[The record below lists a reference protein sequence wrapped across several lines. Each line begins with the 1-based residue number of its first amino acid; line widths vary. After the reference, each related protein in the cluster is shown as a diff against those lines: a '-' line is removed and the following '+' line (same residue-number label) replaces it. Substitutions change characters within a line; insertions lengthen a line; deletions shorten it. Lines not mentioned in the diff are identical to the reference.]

1 MRQGIKYLLI
11 AVFALML
18 GACAS
23 TSKKTETTEQG
34 QAPTGQQEQLGAAKQ
49 ETGFTGSPFEDPNN
63 PLSKHTV
70 YFDFDKSDIHPED
83 RDIIIAHAQYLV
95 QHPNVKVVL
104 EGHTDE
110 RGTREYNIALGER
123 RAKAVSQLMQ
133 LQGVAKSQIDVVSF
147 GEERPVALGH
157 DESAWKLN
165 RRVEITYPAGN

>member
-1 MRQGIKYLLI
+1 MRQGFKLLVI
-11 AVFALML
+11 AMFALML

-23 TSKKTETTEQG
+23 TTKKSETAPGQG
-34 QAPTGQQEQLGAAKQ
+34 TGQSSEVGAAQ
-49 ETGFTGSPFEDPNN
+49 PEQSFQGSPFEDPSN

-83 RDIIIAHAQYLV
+83 RDVIIAHAQYLV

-104 EGHTDE
+104 EGNTDE

-165 RRVEITYPAGN
+165 RRVDITYPAGH

>member
-1 MRQGIKYLLI
+1 MRQGFKYLLI
-11 AVFALML
+11 GVFAMML

-23 TSKKTETTEQG
+23 TSKKTEAPQG
-34 QAPTGQQEQLGAAKQ
+34 QTAGQQEQLGAAQQ
-49 ETGFTGSPFEDPNN
+49 EPGFKGSPFEDPSN
-63 PLSKHTV
+63 PLSRHTV
-70 YFDFDKSDIHPED
+70 YFDYDKSDIHPED
-83 RDIIIAHAQYLV
+83 RDVIIAHAQYLV
-95 QHPNVKVVL
+95 AHPNVKVVL

-157 DESAWKLN
+157 DESAWKQN
-165 RRVEITYPAGN
+165 RRVEITYPAGH